1 MTALSRHKI
10 QGKLCKRLHSPSKI
24 QSFYLFWV
32 KGGVRGVPGDQWDVH
47 VVPGVKVYVRG
58 VPGGQVGQLE
68 GPSGSM
74 GRSEESHR
82 INGQS

>member
-10 QGKLCKRLHSPSKI
+10 RGKLCKRLHSPSKI

-47 VVPGVKVYVRG
+47 VVPGGQGVRQGCPRGASWTAGGSERVNGEIRG
-58 VPGGQVGQLE
+58 VP
-68 GPSGSM
+68 
-74 GRSEESHR
+74 
-82 INGQS
+82 

>member
-10 QGKLCKRLHSPSKI
+10 RGKLCKRLHSPSKI

-32 KGGVRGVPGDQWDVH
+32 K
-47 VVPGVKVYVRG
+47 VYVRG
-58 VPGGQVGQLE
+58 VPGGQVGRLE